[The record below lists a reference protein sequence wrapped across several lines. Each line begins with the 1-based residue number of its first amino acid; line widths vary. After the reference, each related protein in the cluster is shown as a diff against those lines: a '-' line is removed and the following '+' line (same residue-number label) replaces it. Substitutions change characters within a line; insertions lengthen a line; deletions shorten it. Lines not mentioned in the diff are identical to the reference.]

1 MPARPA
7 RPWLGFGIDAVL
19 GIVLLLVAST
29 LLITPFVLSATFSQ
43 PPGTSADE
51 VMQSILPQL
60 TVAAILAM
68 LVAAAAT
75 WALRG
80 RSMPGALQRLALR
93 PAMGW
98 ALLAAVGIQAFA
110 QLIDLLLRSIDTPL
124 VPSNVEPLLAL
135 IRQWPLLAW
144 FMVVVVGPFAEELLF
159 RHVLLRRFALAG
171 RAFAGLV
178 ATSALF
184 ALVHELGQ
192 GAERGLA
199 GWLAI
204 LAVYLVMGMGFG
216 LVYVRTGRFW
226 AAFVA
231 HAGCNAIA
239 MSLMA
244 FST

>member
-1 MPARPA
+1 M
-7 RPWLGFGIDAVL
+7 L

-29 LLITPFVLSATFSQ
+29 LLITPLVVSATLSQ
-43 PPGTSADE
+43 PPGTPADD
-51 VMQSILPQL
+51 VMQAILPEL
-60 TVAAILAM
+60 TVAAIFAM

-80 RSMPGALQRLALR
+80 RTMRGELPRMALR
-93 PAMGW
+93 PAMTW
-98 ALLAAVGIQAFA
+98 AVLAAVGIQAFA
-110 QLIDLLLRSIDTPL
+110 QLIDALLRSIDAPL
-124 VPSNVEPLLAL
+124 APSNVEPIVAL

-144 FMVVVVGPFAEELLF
+144 LMIVVVGPFAEELLF
-159 RHVLLRRFALAG
+159 RHVLLRRFAVAG

-231 HAGCNAIA
+231 HAVCNAVA
-239 MSLMA
+239 LSLMA